1 MKKRT
6 HIPVE
11 SIEKQTFKKNFLERQ
26 LQDEDARQ
34 QIKEYR
40 HETEESCSLREAPD
54 VAQKRELWTVLHG
67 KRR

>member
-40 HETEESCSLREAPD
+40 HETEESSSLREAPD
-54 VAQKRELWTVLHG
+54 VAQKREL
-67 KRR
+67 

>member
-40 HETEESCSLREAPD
+40 HETEEGSPLREAPD
-54 VAQKRELWTVLHG
+54 VAQKREL
-67 KRR
+67 

>member
-11 SIEKQTFKKNFLERQ
+11 SYEKQTFKKKFLERQ
-26 LQDEDARQ
+26 LQDEDADK

-40 HETEESCSLREAPD
+40 HETEEGGPLREAPD
-54 VAQKRELWTVLHG
+54 VAQKREL
-67 KRR
+67 

>member
-54 VAQKRELWTVLHG
+54 VAQKREL
-67 KRR
+67 

>member
-40 HETEESCSLREAPD
+40 HETEEGSSLREAPD
-54 VAQKRELWTVLHG
+54 VAQKREL
-67 KRR
+67 